1 MGKKYFVHP
10 STNPMDGTGVY
21 DSSHKVKVNASGYV
35 LVHLYPTPEEAIT
48 RCTKLNKEAG
58 DVEEGVRYFVDEY
71 DGSFDVHDCTREP
84 TDFRVYNSPEEAI
97 DSCYHWNFPEVKVE
111 TKKSWIVSVENGFSS
126 EVEASNAAEKV
137 AKNHAGE
144 KVNLYVKVAEVTCEQ
159 PIKWTE
165 IKES

>member
-1 MGKKYFVHP
+1 
-10 STNPMDGTGVY
+10 MDGTGVC

-58 DVEEGVRYFVDEY
+58 LVEGGVRYFVDEY
-71 DGSFDVHDCTREP
+71 DGSFDVYDSTHDCLANTNDCAIWQRCGG
-84 TDFRVYNSPEEAI
+84 PEEAI
-97 DSCYHWNFPEVKVE
+97 EVAYKLNFPEVKME

-144 KVNLYVKVAEVTCEQ
+144 KVNLYAKVAKVVCEQ
-159 PIKWTE
+159 PKPKWTE
-165 IKES
+165 IGEEN